1 MPTEAEP
8 ASEPEKEESKDPR
21 PEDIKADLVE
31 PEEDQPRVV
40 IKKKQKKAKVPKVKL
55 LKKPHAP
62 QEKLPEEPE
71 TQPVVEQAKPRGV

>member
-1 MPTEAEP
+1 M
-8 ASEPEKEESKDPR
+8 
-21 PEDIKADLVE
+21 VE
-31 PEEDQPRVV
+31 PEEEQPRVV

-55 LKKPHAP
+55 LKKPHPP